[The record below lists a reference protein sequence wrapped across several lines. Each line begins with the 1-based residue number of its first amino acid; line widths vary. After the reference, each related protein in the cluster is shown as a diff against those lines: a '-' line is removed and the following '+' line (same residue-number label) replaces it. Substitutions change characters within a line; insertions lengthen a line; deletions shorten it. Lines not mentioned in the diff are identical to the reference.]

1 MGIFTRFRRHP
12 GQPAVP
18 AASTA
23 GTESQV
29 LYLADSIAHSQ
40 ARLLLT
46 ADRVAAG
53 RAEPGDEARLRIQR
67 EITASFRKRLE
78 RIELPDCVGDDA
90 EEWLRS
96 TTTPPGTGARQL
108 RPH

>member
-1 MGIFTRFRRHP
+1 MFTRFRRRP
-12 GQPAVP
+12 QQPAAP

-23 GTESQV
+23 GAESQL

-53 RAEPGDEARLRIQR
+53 RAEPGDEARLRIQS

-78 RIELPDCVGDDA
+78 RIELPVSVGDDA

-96 TTTPPGTGARQL
+96 TTAPSGPGARQL